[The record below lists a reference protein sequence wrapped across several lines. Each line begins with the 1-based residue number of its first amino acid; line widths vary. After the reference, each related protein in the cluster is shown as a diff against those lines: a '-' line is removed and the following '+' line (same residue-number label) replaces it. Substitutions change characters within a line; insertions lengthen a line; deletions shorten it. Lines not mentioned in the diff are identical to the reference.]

1 MITIKSGIVNI
12 FLDSIN
18 IQNREKNSIIKDPVS
33 GVEKLHVSDGIFR
46 QYLNLCM
53 EHAVM

>member
-33 GVEKLHVSDGIFR
+33 GVEKLVSDGIFR